1 MEELI
6 DVLDENGV
14 KTGEVLTRKEVHKR
28 ELWHRAIAVAIVN
41 EENQI
46 LMQQRS
52 YNKDKNA
59 GMWDISVAGHISSG
73 QDALTAASREI
84 NEEVSVNLGFNVDI
98 KEFRYMFSYR
108 KEEMFKEDYIERQF
122 YDFFILRKNGLKAED
137 IKIQESEVEQIKFVN
152 ISELNEMIESKTIVE
167 ISDVYIWQ
175 SKTSVVATV
184 DAEVGVTRLDY
195 KIADNDRDAIFSI

>member
-28 ELWHRAIAVAIVN
+28 GLWHRAIAVAIVN

-52 YNKDKNA
+52 YNKDKND

-167 ISDVYIWQ
+167 RDPI
-175 SKTSVVATV
+175 
-184 DAEVGVTRLDY
+184 Y
-195 KIADNDRDAIFSI
+195 KELMNYLFRI